1 MHGVRIQQWR
11 TGKRFG
17 DCSSADVSSG
27 DCMREQSASA
37 LEKTH
42 ACDFRQNQMEHTE
55 GMRGVRPMGASAVV
69 GASYIM

>member
-1 MHGVRIQQWR
+1 M
-11 TGKRFG
+11 GKRFG

-42 ACDFRQNQMEHTE
+42 ACDFCQNQMEYTE
-55 GMRGVRPMGASAVV
+55 GMRGVRPMGASAVR
-69 GASYIM
+69 G